1 MELPKGHEVR
11 GSVVAREGG
20 LIPAHKLYSKFDSSK
35 RVREKGF
42 NVTAASGATGNFKR
56 EVDISWLPAAAK
68 TYNTSDDPR
77 DYLITEIPALT
88 GEIPNK
94 NLQRF
99 SHRELL
105 YFDPMHGRQVY
116 KTFIGSGS
124 HYEHQNKEPLKA
136 KGIIFDAAAIY
147 IPRYDV
153 IKVQLLVG
161 WDRTKDRDLVRDIET
176 GERDGYS
183 MGSIVKQFVCSITG
197 KAVSPAGG
205 KYKRGQIVETREGNK
220 LCYHDCT
227 GSFFFEISSVAT
239 PADVSAI
246 GENIG
251 FFDLKV

>member
-1 MELPKGHEVR
+1 MLPEGYEVR

-20 LIPAHKLYSKFDSSK
+20 LIPANKLYSKFDSAKKVKASSFLTTSSK
-35 RVREKGF
+35 E
-42 NVTAASGATGNFKR
+42 ASGNFGR
-56 EVDISWLPAAAK
+56 PVDISWLPAASK
-68 TYNTSDDPR
+68 TYNVSDDPR

-94 NLQRF
+94 NLQQF

-105 YFDPMHGRQVY
+105 YFDPMQGRQVY

-136 KGIIFDAAAIY
+136 KGVIFDAVAIY
-147 IPRYDV
+147 VPRYDV
-153 IKVQLLVG
+153 LKIQLLVG
-161 WDRTKDRDLVRDIET
+161 WDRTKDRDLVRDIES

-197 KAVSPAGG
+197 QAVTPAGG
-205 KYKRGQIVETREGNK
+205 KYKRGQIVETKDGNK
-220 LCYHDCT
+220 LCFHQCT

-246 GENIG
+246 GDNMG
-251 FFDLKV
+251 YFNLSV